1 MENLTPKMRVQ
12 RAIEHDDVD
21 VVPVAGPFQ
30 GFWALG
36 EAKISVKDAIKDP
49 PLAVKAQLDVVRQCG
64 FDVVEAMWDWLSP
77 IQASGCKVRIP
88 EIGDIPTCESIVS
101 GPDYLHHMEP
111 LDPMNDKRFQ
121 SSLKDIDL
129 MNKKLGRDYYLS
141 ATLCCPF
148 TMAGELRGVEALI
161 LDTLVEPKFANDMV
175 NYTTGIIKKYC
186 EILGRSKIDGIML
199 CDPTSSG
206 SLIPKKDFDNYSKPS
221 LIDCRMVLKRDEKD
235 LGLHICGDTGD
246 RLESIAEIG
255 CQIFSL
261 DQWID
266 LAYVKKVIGLHQTLL
281 GNIKTSDLLVESKER
296 IAQESLACLK
306 KTRGIGFILATG
318 GDIVP
323 TTSVENVRVMKDTA
337 IKFGPRKAKKPKK

>member
-1 MENLTPKMRVQ
+1 MENLTPKMRVK
-12 RAIEHDDVD
+12 RAIEHEDVD
-21 VVPVAGPFQ
+21 VVPVAGPFH

-36 EAKISVKDAIKDP
+36 EAKISVKDAIASP
-49 PLAVKAQLDVVRQCG
+49 PLAVKAQIEVVRQCG

-77 IQASGCKVRIP
+77 IQTSGCKVRIP
-88 EIGDIPTCESIVS
+88 EIGDIPTCESIIS
-101 GPDYLHHMEP
+101 GPNFLHKMEP
-111 LDPMNDKRFQ
+111 LDPMEDKRFL

-129 MNKKLGRDYYLS
+129 INKKLGKDYYLS

-161 LDTLVEPKFANDMV
+161 LDTLVEPLFANDMV
-175 NYTTGIIKKYC
+175 RYTTDIIKAYC
-186 EILGRSKIDGIML
+186 EILGRTKIDGVML

-206 SLIPKKDFDNYSKPS
+206 SLIPKKDFDNFSKPS
-221 LIDCRMVLKRDEKD
+221 LIECGAVLKRDEKD

-255 CQIFSL
+255 GQIFSL

-266 LAYVKKVIGLHQTLL
+266 LAYVKKVIGLNQTLL
-281 GNIKTSDLLVESKER
+281 GNIKTSDLLVESKEK
-296 IAQESLACLK
+296 IAQESLSCLK

-323 TTSVENVRVMKDTA
+323 TTSIENVRVMKETT
-337 IKFGPRKAKKPKK
+337 IEFGPRRAKKMKK